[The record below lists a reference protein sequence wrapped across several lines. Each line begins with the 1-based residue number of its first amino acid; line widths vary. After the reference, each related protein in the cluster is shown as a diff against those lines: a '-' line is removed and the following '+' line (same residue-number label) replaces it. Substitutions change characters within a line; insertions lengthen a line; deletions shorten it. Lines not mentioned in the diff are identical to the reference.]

1 MTEHEAYIA
10 FNLTERMGSVRVA
23 RAAAEA
29 GGVVPAWE
37 ACARELTSEGKR
49 VDWEGEIAKA
59 ARHDVHILTPADDD
73 YPADL
78 LDQASHPLALYV
90 RGHVEAL
97 KRPGVALVG
106 TRRPTLYGLD
116 QCRAMAEG
124 LAREG
129 WAVISGL
136 ALGIDAAA
144 HEGALAVNGTTIG
157 IIGSALDR
165 FYPKEN
171 TDLAKRIIAAGGAV
185 VSEFPFGREPDART
199 FPQRNHVVAALA
211 KGVVAIEAPLKSGTL
226 ITTKLALD
234 LGRIVM
240 ALPGRVDARASAGCL
255 ALLREGAR
263 LVRHATD
270 VMEELREF
278 APLPLEMGVASGSSA
293 TPQSATSVP
302 LKSTVAL
309 TPEESLILDA
319 VTEEGVEIDELVRRT
334 GLPVARVNIIC
345 MTLRLKGC
353 LRYFAGNRVFP
364 ANSEN

>member
-10 FNLTERMGSVRVA
+10 FNLTEQMGSVRVA

-37 ACARELTSEGKR
+37 ACERELAKQEKH
-49 VDWEGEIAKA
+49 VDWQREVAKA
-59 ARHDVHILTPADDD
+59 ARNNVQIITPADEG
-73 YPADL
+73 YPPDL
-78 LDQASHPLALYV
+78 LGVASHPLALYV
-90 RGHVEAL
+90 RGNVAAL
-97 KRPGVALVG
+97 ARPGVALVG

-116 QCRAMAEG
+116 QSRAMAEG

-129 WAVISGL
+129 WTIVSGL

-144 HEGALAVNGTTIG
+144 HEGALAVGGLTIG

-165 FYPKEN
+165 FYPKQN
-171 TDLAKRIIAAGGAV
+171 TELAKRIIAAGGAV
-185 VSEFPFGREPDART
+185 VSEFPFGREPDAQT

-234 LGRIVM
+234 FGRIVM

-263 LVRHATD
+263 LVRHASD

-278 APLPLEMGVASGSSA
+278 APLPLERSA
-293 TPQSATSVP
+293 TPPASRAASP
-302 LKSTVAL
+302 LKSTIAL
-309 TPEESLILDA
+309 SPEESLILEA
-319 VTEEGVEIDELVRRT
+319 ITEEGAEIDELVRRT

-353 LRYFAGNRVFP
+353 LRYFAGNRVFL
-364 ANSEN
+364 ANSEK